1 MMSDDNNPHVTA
13 TSNGQAY
20 QAYLAST
27 LAILEQ
33 LAVDVYYPSPLPSPA
48 DEVLAEIVSA
58 FTAWPPDVRQRFTA
72 SLPTNKRGLFGIFG
86 HRAATLAV
94 RRGDPELLRLGL
106 IANVIANSPIPTKRN
121 VETAL
126 AVFHHCAR
134 KLELDPRT
142 LFEEAARLATDE
154 MAERLIAFADRPDV
168 TLKQFGWREIR
179 SADGVRYKFEW

>member
-1 MMSDDNNPHVTA
+1 MSDDKNPHVTS

-20 QAYLAST
+20 QAYLASA

-48 DEVLAEIVSA
+48 DDALTEIVSA
-58 FTAWPPDVRQRFTA
+58 FTAWPRDVRQRFKD
-72 SLPTNKRGLFGIFG
+72 SLPAGKRGLFGIFG

-106 IANVIANSPIPTKRN
+106 IANLIANSPIPAKRN
-121 VETAL
+121 VEAAL
-126 AVFHHCAR
+126 AVFYHCAR
-134 KLELDPRT
+134 KLELDPRA
-142 LFEEAARLATDE
+142 LFEESAQLATDE
-154 MAERLIAFADRPDV
+154 MAERLIAFAERPDV